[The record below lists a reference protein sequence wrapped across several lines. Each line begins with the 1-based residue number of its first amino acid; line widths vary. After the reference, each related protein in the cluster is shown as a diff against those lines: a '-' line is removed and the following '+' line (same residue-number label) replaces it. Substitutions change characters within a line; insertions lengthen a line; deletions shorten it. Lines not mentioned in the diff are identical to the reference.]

1 MTSGEDPPARPV
13 LIVDDDPA
21 LREFVAM
28 ALTELGYRAVAACDG
43 VQALRVVD
51 GEVPALVLVDK
62 SIPPPGGADLARA
75 LHERLGHPV
84 PCVLMSG
91 SAAEQED
98 VAAAEVAAYLQK
110 PFDLDTLLEV
120 VERFVPSS
128 VGSVPEARALQSEDG

>member
-75 LHERLGHPV
+75 LHERLG
-84 PCVLMSG
+84 
-91 SAAEQED
+91 
-98 VAAAEVAAYLQK
+98 
-110 PFDLDTLLEV
+110 
-120 VERFVPSS
+120 PSS